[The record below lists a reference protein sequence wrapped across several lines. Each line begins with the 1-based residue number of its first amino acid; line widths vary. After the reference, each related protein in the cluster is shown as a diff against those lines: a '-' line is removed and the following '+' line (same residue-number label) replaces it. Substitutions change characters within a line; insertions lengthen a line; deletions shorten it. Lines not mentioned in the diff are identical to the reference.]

1 MILWGLT
8 FQCFCV
14 YNIFF
19 GSWWDSKFFKGSD
32 FRYSWLCRVYGY
44 IWLVEKMCD
53 VSIPMCLQW
62 WIGDY
67 NSNNWCVVRWMALL
81 SEIYAFLNLTVWWLL
96 RDIEDS
102 ISAFYNEQFIW
113 YKIIFIWLVVL
124 ASVTRKD
131 SKKECVFTFK
141 VEDFKVKGMLT
152 KEPEEGKFM
161 LTSSNAR
168 WVCIVSGLFII
179 L

>member
-1 MILWGLT
+1 
-8 FQCFCV
+8 
-14 YNIFF
+14 
-19 GSWWDSKFFKGSD
+19 
-32 FRYSWLCRVYGY
+32 
-44 IWLVEKMCD
+44 
-53 VSIPMCLQW
+53 MCLQW
-62 WIGDY
+62 Y

-81 SEIYAFLNLTVWWLL
+81 SEIYVFLNLTVWWLL

-102 ISAFYNEQFIW
+102 ISAFYNEQFIG
-113 YKIIFIWLVVL
+113 YKIIFIWSVVL

-168 WVCIVSGLFII
+168 WDTTKNYFWLLKKCLPCKKGVSFEDQLRHFTKRLLKNWGFLTIVCGKFPYVMFLRNGKKFGII
-179 L
+179 SWF

>member
-1 MILWGLT
+1 
-8 FQCFCV
+8 
-14 YNIFF
+14 
-19 GSWWDSKFFKGSD
+19 
-32 FRYSWLCRVYGY
+32 
-44 IWLVEKMCD
+44 
-53 VSIPMCLQW
+53 MCLQW
-62 WIGDY
+62 Y

-81 SEIYAFLNLTVWWLL
+81 SEIYVFLNLTVWWLL

-102 ISAFYNEQFIW
+102 ISAFCNEEFIAL
-113 YKIIFIWLVVL
+113 KIIFIWLVVL

-152 KEPEEGKFM
+152 KEPEEGKFI

-168 WVCIVSGLFII
+168 LDTTKHYFDPWKNACLAERRYHLRISYVISLSVYLKTEVA
-179 L
+179 